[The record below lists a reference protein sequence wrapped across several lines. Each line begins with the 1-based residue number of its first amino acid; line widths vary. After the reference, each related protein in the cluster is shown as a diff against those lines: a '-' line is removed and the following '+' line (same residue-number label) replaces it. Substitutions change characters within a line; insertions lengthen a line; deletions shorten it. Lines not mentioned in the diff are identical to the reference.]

1 MFNPFGA
8 TMNSTIDLTVSI
20 IVPVLNEKK
29 YIKEFI
35 ESVLRQD
42 FDKNFM
48 EVLLIDGISKDG
60 TRDII
65 KNYCKKYD
73 FIKILDNI
81 KKDIPNALNIGVKNA
96 QGKYIIRMDAHT
108 YYYPDYI
115 SNCIEKIQ
123 TGNYQNVGGPTVV
136 GYKNRMQKIIA
147 EAHYSPFAL
156 GGGKNHNINYEGL
169 ADTVQFGTFEKDY
182 LLKMGL
188 YDENIKF
195 AEDDDLNFKIIE
207 NGGKIFIT
215 PKIKFIYY
223 PRDNLISLFIQYFK
237 YGMWKIAVI
246 KKHKKPAR
254 ISHLVPICFVIF
266 LVFFP
271 IISIFSKHVYFFTL
285 GVLFL
290 YIFLDLIFSFKKNSL
305 YNFFDKLILFFT
317 HFIIH
322 ISYGIGNIYGIFKFF
337 KKSFSNEQN
346 FQKHE
351 FSKPELEKLQKKI

>member
-1 MFNPFGA
+1 
-8 TMNSTIDLTVSI
+8 MNLTNNNKNNTNNNLIVSV

-29 YIKEFI
+29 YVKEFI

-42 FDKNFM
+42 FDRN
-48 EVLLIDGISKDG
+48 LLEILLVDGMSQDG

-65 KNYCKKYD
+65 KNYCKKYN

-81 KKDIPNALNIGVKNA
+81 KKNIPSALNIGIKNA
-96 QGKYIIRMDAHT
+96 QGKYIVRMDAHT

-115 SNCIEKIQ
+115 SSCIKIIK
-123 TGNYQNVGGPTVV
+123 TGNYQNVGGPTVL
-136 GYKNRMQKIIA
+136 GYKTRMQKIIA
-147 EAHYSPFAL
+147 EAHYSLFAL

-169 ADTVQFGTFEKDY
+169 ADTVQFGTFKKEY

-207 NGGKIFIT
+207 NNGKIFIT
-215 PKIKFIYY
+215 PEIKFIYY

-237 YGMWKIAVI
+237 YGTWKIAVI

-271 IISIFSKHVYFFTL
+271 IISIFSKRVYFFTS

-290 YIFLDLIFSFKKNSL
+290 YIFLDLIFSFKKDSL
-305 YNFFDKLILFFT
+305 SNFFDKLILFFT
-317 HFIIH
+317 HLLFIFRT
-322 ISYGIGNIYGIFKFF
+322 GLEIYTEFSNFLKKVFQTNKIFK
-337 KKSFSNEQN
+337 NMN
-346 FQKHE
+346 FQSLNLKNY
-351 FSKPELEKLQKKI
+351 KKKI